1 MMQGHLFRFA
11 PDAEGADQGALWI
24 ALAETEEQAAAVI
37 RERLNVQS
45 RLESIG
51 FASDELIS
59 RLGLRPGEAR
69 RLYP

>member
-11 PDAEGADQGALWI
+11 ADAEGADQGALWI
-24 ALAETEEQAAAVI
+24 ALAETEEQAAAMI
-37 RERLNVQS
+37 RKRLNVQS

-51 FASDELIS
+51 FASDELIR